1 MVGIDLTGK
10 NVLITGGASGIGKA
24 SAKSFAASGARVAV
38 TDIDRD
44 GIQETV
50 RGLGNEHFAIDGD
63 ISKKNDVDTIIKAAG
78 KALGNIDILINSA
91 GVSDVIMSTVDQEF
105 ETWQRIIDINLTGTF
120 LASQA
125 VAPDMLKRG
134 NGCIVNV
141 SSIAG
146 LVGLPRRNAYT
157 ASKHGVAGITKT
169 LAAEWGISGV
179 RVNAVAPGYVL
190 TPMVADLISS
200 GKLDEKN
207 LMRRTPLGRSGGLGS
222 SGTTCLLVAT
232 PIRSSRC
239 SAARPSIPKLRTQS
253 ITSMWVSVPPVTR
266 WTPRSSRARASARAL
281 RSTRAA

>member
-63 ISKKNDVDTIIKAAG
+63 ISKKNDVDKIIKAAG
-78 KALGNIDILINSA
+78 EALGNIDILINSA
-91 GVSDVIMSTVDQEF
+91 GVSDVIMSTVDQEV
-105 ETWQRIIDINLTGTF
+105 ETWQSIIDINLTGTF

-125 VAPDMLKRG
+125 VATDMLKRG

-207 LMRRTPLGRSGGLGS
+207 LMRRTPLGRLASPNEIAEVILFLASKLASYINGAIIPVDGGYTAYG
-222 SGTTCLLVAT
+222 
-232 PIRSSRC
+232 
-239 SAARPSIPKLRTQS
+239 AAGPAVEIE
-253 ITSMWVSVPPVTR
+253 
-266 WTPRSSRARASARAL
+266 
-281 RSTRAA
+281 